1 MSLAPPPTYDTI
13 VTTSLKPYLELPHLY
28 SLTWLAYPILSLF
41 FIAFRLYSSLESS
54 QESIASAKATLL
66 ASCKAA
72 EKAATATAS
81 MPRYLAVATN
91 QQYADA
97 VNGTLQLARATLV
110 VALTMME
117 AIINFIIDIYQS
129 TLLCF
134 VELVVRG
141 GLAILSAAVKELNDV
156 VNAAASGIE
165 SALNS
170 SISAANSAIETA
182 VKAINAVNPFDDV
195 SAPTISTP
203 DLSALSNVS
212 LPSSFTDSID
222 NLNSSLPSVQELKQ
236 KIEAI
241 IDTPF
246 ELLKK
251 EINDTFGGLN
261 FNSSLVTVPQQN
273 TLTFCNDMDTSVVDD
288 LGRDIIKFTKISIVV
303 LIALA
308 LLLIALNCLLEW
320 YKWRCQQRHFEYT
333 REAWMTDPTMYHV
346 PGAVGTPQVSL
357 TNHNLLML
365 QASSSHPLLTRI
377 INQVS
382 ARLHLSP
389 PQHTNMTWFFH
400 YIFHPPALVCF
411 LIGFFGIL
419 SVQLQLLAL
428 GPLVAKYDAQAA
440 ASTADFTNTIA
451 TSINNSMY
459 NQSAA
464 YANDV
469 NSQVT
474 AMQSTIN
481 DGIFGWVNTTTT
493 TLNDTVVEFYNG
505 VQSAVNAVF
514 NGTILE
520 TPAQDFIACLIGSKV
535 DAIENVLTFL
545 NENLQVDLPL
555 MNESALVLSQS
566 SIDEASQ
573 PIAAAALGSGSGD
586 ENDGLVGKL
595 VRAYAASLKKERIM
609 FVIFLALWGVVVLM
623 AICILLWHTHG
634 KGWVEVRKRRKWERE
649 QRSGNQGFVVPFRIG
664 QPVADEK
671 AQTRNYSSESVSA
684 PASPRRG
691 FNFPFVRTRSRSPFT
706 QPAEKSW
713 DSYFGEK
720 PDAPAQEPISRPQR
734 LMAIG
739 KKALGKDRSVSDG
752 QQENGTTPWYGRFAG
767 LLSKK
772 RVEEPVSEQSSTT
785 SPRVRPNL
793 RISVGRAATATPSF
807 PPVDNPRDTLH
818 SHWSA
823 SPELARPAPWAK
835 MLSPPFKLS
844 PRRPNVPSDVNSV
857 YEPDSLAPPL
867 HHGFDHRRSYSDS
880 AWMKTDPSSILNARK
895 EDPFTTPFDD
905 EHRVTINH
913 TGDARKSIPTN
924 PFAAVAI

>member
-1 MSLAPPPTYDTI
+1 MSSLAPPPTYDTI

-41 FIAFRLYSSLESS
+41 FIAFRLYASLESS

-66 ASCKAA
+66 ASCRAA

-117 AIINFIIDIYQS
+117 AIINFIVDIYQS

-141 GLAILSAAVKELNDV
+141 GLAILLAAVKELSDV
-156 VNAAASGIE
+156 VNAAAS
-165 SALNS
+165 AVF
-170 SISAANSAIETA
+170 SAANSAIDTA
-182 VKAINAVNPFDDV
+182 VKAINAVNPFHDI
-195 SAPTISTP
+195 SAPNISTP
-203 DLSALSNVS
+203 DLSALSNVT

-251 EINDTFGGLN
+251 EINDTFLGLN

-273 TLTFCNDMDTSVVDD
+273 TLTFCNDMDTSIVDD

-308 LLLIALNCLLEW
+308 LLLIAFNCLLEW

-357 TNHNLLML
+357 TDHNLLML

-481 DGIFGWVNTTTT
+481 DGIFGWVNITTT

-555 MNESALVLSQS
+555 MNDSALVLSRS

-573 PIAAAALGSGSGD
+573 PIAAAALGSGSGG

-609 FVIFLALWGVVVLM
+609 FAIFLALWGVVVLM
-623 AICILLWHTHG
+623 ALCILLWHTHG
-634 KGWVEVRKRRKWERE
+634 KGWVEARKRRKWERE
-649 QRSGNQGFVVPFRIG
+649 QRSGNQGFV
-664 QPVADEK
+664 
-671 AQTRNYSSESVSA
+671 ESVSA

-691 FNFPFVRTRSRSPFT
+691 FNFPFVRTRSRAPFPP
-706 QPAEKSW
+706 PAEKSW

-720 PDAPAQEPISRPQR
+720 PDAPAQEPVSKPQR
-734 LMAIG
+734 LMAR
-739 KKALGKDRSVSDG
+739 ALGRDRSASDE
-752 QQENGTTPWYGRFAG
+752 QESESRPWYGRFAG

-772 RVEEPVSEQSSTT
+772 RVEEEPISSPT
-785 SPRVRPNL
+785 SGRVRPNL

-823 SPELARPAPWAK
+823 SPELVRPAPWAK

-844 PRRPNVPSDVNSV
+844 PRRPDVPSDV
-857 YEPDSLAPPL
+857 LAPPL
-867 HHGFDHRRSYSDS
+867 HHGFDHRRS
-880 AWMKTDPSSILNARK
+880 N
-895 EDPFTTPFDD
+895 PFTTPFDD
-905 EHRVTINH
+905 EHRVTISH
-913 TGDARKSIPTN
+913 AGDARKSIPDEPYDHHLRERN
-924 PFAAVAI
+924 D

>member
-1 MSLAPPPTYDTI
+1 MSLAPPPTYDAI

-54 QESIASAKATLL
+54 QESIESAKSTLL

-81 MPRYLAVATN
+81 MPRYLAVVTN
-91 QQYADA
+91 EQYADA
-97 VNGTLQLARATLV
+97 VNDTIDLARATLV
-110 VALTMME
+110 AALTIME
-117 AIINFIIDIYQS
+117 AIINFIVDIYQS

-134 VELVVRG
+134 VELVIRG
-141 GLAILSAAVKELNDV
+141 GLAILSAAVDELNKL
-156 VNAAASGIE
+156 VNAAASDIE
-165 SALNS
+165 TALNS
-170 SISAANSAIETA
+170 TISAANGVIETA
-182 VKAINAVNPFDDV
+182 VKAINAVNPFDDIT
-195 SAPTISTP
+195 APTISTP

-222 NLNSSLPSVQELKQ
+222 SLNSSLPSVQELKQ
-236 KIEAI
+236 KVEAI

-251 EINDTFGGLN
+251 EINDTFDGLS

-273 TLTFCNDMDTSVVDD
+273 TLTFCDEMDTSIVDD

-308 LLLIALNCLLEW
+308 LLLVALNCLLEW

-346 PGAVGTPQVSL
+346 RGAAGTPRVSL
-357 TNHNLLML
+357 TDHNLLML

-377 INQVS
+377 INQIS
-382 ARLHLSP
+382 SRLRLSP

-440 ASTADFTNTIA
+440 VSTADFTNTIA

-469 NSQVT
+469 NSQIST
-474 AMQSTIN
+474 MQSTIN
-481 DGIFGWVNTTTT
+481 DGIFGWVNVTTT
-493 TLNDTVVEFYNG
+493 TLNDTVVEFYNE

-520 TPAQDFIACLIGSKV
+520 TPALDFVACLIGSKV
-535 DAIENVLTFL
+535 DAIEKVLTFL

-555 MNESALVLSQS
+555 MNDSALVLSKS
-566 SIDEASQ
+566 SVDEATQ

-586 ENDGLVGKL
+586 DNDGLVGKL
-595 VRAYAASLKKERIM
+595 VRAYASSLKKERVM
-609 FVIFLALWGVVVLM
+609 FAIFLALWGVVVLM
-623 AICILLWHTHG
+623 ATCILLWYTHG
-634 KGWVEVRKRRKWERE
+634 KGWVEARKRRKWERE

-671 AQTRNYSSESVSA
+671 AQAQND
-684 PASPRRG
+684 SPPSPKRG
-691 FNFPFVRTRSRSPFT
+691 FNFPFVRTRSRAPFL
-706 QPAEKSW
+706 QSQEKSW
-713 DSYFGEK
+713 DGFFGQR
-720 PDAPAQEPISRPQR
+720 PDAESINRPQR

-739 KKALGKDRSVSDG
+739 KKVLGRERS
-752 QQENGTTPWYGRFAG
+752 QEQEDEATPWYGRFAG

-772 RVEEPVSEQSSTT
+772 RTEEPVSERSST
-785 SPRVRPNL
+785 RVRPNL
-793 RISVGRAATATPSF
+793 RISVGRAANATPPSL
-807 PPVDNPRDTLH
+807 PIADNPRDTLH

-823 SPELARPAPWAK
+823 SPELVRPAPWAK
-835 MLSPPFKLS
+835 LLSPPFKLS
-844 PRRPNVPSDVNSV
+844 PRQRNVPSDVGSV

-867 HHGFDHRRSYSDS
+867 HHGFADSLRHSYSDS
-880 AWMKTDPSSILNARK
+880 ADPSSILNARK
-895 EDPFTTPFDD
+895 EENPFTTPFDD
-905 EHRVTINH
+905 EHRVTISH
-913 TGDARKSIPTN
+913 AGDTRKSIPTN
-924 PFAAVAI
+924 PFAGVAV

>member
-141 GLAILSAAVKELNDV
+141 GLAILSAAVKELSDI
-156 VNAAASGIE
+156 VNAAASGIDL
-165 SALNS
+165 SKQL
-170 SISAANSAIETA
+170 T
-182 VKAINAVNPFDDV
+182 AVNPFDDI

-203 DLSALSNVS
+203 DLSALSNVT

-251 EINDTFGGLN
+251 EINDTFLGLN
-261 FNSSLVTVPQQN
+261 FNFVSCHTIWTRP
-273 TLTFCNDMDTSVVDD
+273 VVDD

-320 YKWRCQQRHFEYT
+320 YKWRCQQQHFEYT
-333 REAWMTDPTMYHV
+333 RA
-346 PGAVGTPQVSL
+346 PQVSL
-357 TNHNLLML
+357 TDHNLLML

-459 NQSAA
+459 NQSAT

-469 NSQVT
+469 NSQVN

-545 NENLQVDLPL
+545 NENLKVDLPL

-573 PIAAAALGSGSGD
+573 PIAAAAALGSGSGD

-609 FVIFLALWGVVVLM
+609 FAIFLALWGVVVLM

-634 KGWVEVRKRRKWERE
+634 KGWVEARKRRKWERE
-649 QRSGNQGFVVPFRIG
+649 QRSGNQGFVIPFRIG

-691 FNFPFVRTRSRSPFT
+691 FKFPFVRTRSRSPFP

-713 DSYFGEK
+713 DSYLGQK
-720 PDAPAQEPISRPQR
+720 PDVPAQESISKPQR

-739 KKALGKDRSVSDG
+739 KKAFAKDGSVSDE
-752 QQENGTTPWYGRFAG
+752 QQETESRPWYGRFAG
-767 LLSKK
+767 LLTKK
-772 RVEEPVSEQSSTT
+772 RVEEPVSERFSTT

-793 RISVGRAATATPSF
+793 RISVGRATAATPSF
-807 PPVDNPRDTLH
+807 PPVDNPRDTVH

-823 SPELARPAPWAK
+823 SPELVRPAPWAK
-835 MLSPPFKLS
+835 ILSPPFKLS
-844 PRRPNVPSDVNSV
+844 PRRANVPSDVNSM

-867 HHGFDHRRSYSDS
+867 HHGFNHRRSYSDS
-880 AWMKTDPSSILNARK
+880 AWMKTDPSSILDARK

-905 EHRVTINH
+905 EHRVTISHAGN
-913 TGDARKSIPTN
+913 ARKSIPTN
-924 PFAAVAI
+924 PFASVAI

>member
-41 FIAFRLYSSLESS
+41 FIAFRLYASLESS

-66 ASCKAA
+66 ASCRAA

-117 AIINFIIDIYQS
+117 AIINFIVDIYQS

-141 GLAILSAAVKELNDV
+141 GLAILSAAVKELSDV

-165 SALNS
+165 SALTS
-170 SISAANSAIETA
+170 SISAANSAIDTA
-182 VKAINAVNPFDDV
+182 VKAINAVNPFDDI
-195 SAPTISTP
+195 SAPNISTP
-203 DLSALSNVS
+203 DLSALSNVT

-251 EINDTFGGLN
+251 EINDTFLGLN

-308 LLLIALNCLLEW
+308 LLLIAFNCLLEW

-357 TNHNLLML
+357 TDHNLMML

-440 ASTADFTNTIA
+440 TSTADFTNTIA

-481 DGIFGWVNTTTT
+481 DGIFGWVNITTT

-555 MNESALVLSQS
+555 MNDSALVLSRS

-609 FVIFLALWGVVVLM
+609 FAIFLALWGVVVLM
-623 AICILLWHTHG
+623 ALCILLWHTHG
-634 KGWVEVRKRRKWERE
+634 KGWVEARKRRKWERE

-664 QPVADEK
+664 QPEK
-671 AQTRNYSSESVSA
+671 AQSSESVSA
-684 PASPRRG
+684 PVSPRRG
-691 FNFPFVRTRSRSPFT
+691 FNFPFVRTRSRAPFPP
-706 QPAEKSW
+706 PAEKSW

-720 PDAPAQEPISRPQR
+720 PDAPAQEPISKPQR
-734 LMAIG
+734 LMAR
-739 KKALGKDRSVSDG
+739 ALGRDRSASG
-752 QQENGTTPWYGRFAG
+752 EQENETRPWYGRFAG

-772 RVEEPVSEQSSTT
+772 RVEEEPISSPTSL

-793 RISVGRAATATPSF
+793 RISVGRAAAATPSF

-823 SPELARPAPWAK
+823 SPELVRPAPWAK

-844 PRRPNVPSDVNSV
+844 PRRPDVPSDV
-857 YEPDSLAPPL
+857 LAPPL

-880 AWMKTDPSSILNARK
+880 AWMKTELSARK

-905 EHRVTINH
+905 EHRVTISH
-913 TGDARKSIPTN
+913 AGDARKSIPTN

>member
-54 QESIASAKATLL
+54 QDSIASAKSTLL

-91 QQYADA
+91 EQYADA
-97 VNGTLQLARATLV
+97 INGTLQLARATLV

-165 SALNS
+165 TALNN
-170 SISAANSAIETA
+170 SISAANSAIDTA
-182 VKAINAVNPFDDV
+182 VKAVNAVNPFDDIT
-195 SAPTISTP
+195 APTISTP

-236 KIEAI
+236 KIESI

-308 LLLIALNCLLEW
+308 LLLVALNCLLEW
-320 YKWRCQQRHFEYT
+320 YKWRCQQRHFQYT

-346 PGAVGTPQVSL
+346 PGAVGAPQVSL
-357 TNHNLLML
+357 TDHNLLML
-365 QASSSHPLLTRI
+365 QASSSHPLITRI
-377 INQVS
+377 INQIS
-382 ARLHLSP
+382 SRLHLSP
-389 PQHTNMTWFFH
+389 SQHTNMTWFFH

-459 NQSAA
+459 NQSAT

-481 DGIFGWVNTTTT
+481 DGIFGWVNVTTT

-520 TPAQDFIACLIGSKV
+520 TPAQDFIQCLIGSKV

-545 NENLQVDLPL
+545 NEHLQVDLPL
-555 MNESALVLSQS
+555 MNDSALVLSRS

-595 VRAYAASLKKERIM
+595 VRAYASSLKKERIM
-609 FVIFLALWGVVVLM
+609 FAIFLALWGVVVLM

-634 KGWVEVRKRRKWERE
+634 KGWVEARKRRKWERE
-649 QRSGNQGFVVPFRIG
+649 QRSGNQGLVVPFKID
-664 QPVADEK
+664 QPLADEK
-671 AQTRNYSSESVSA
+671 AQNQNRNYSSESVSA
-684 PASPRRG
+684 PPSPRRG
-691 FNFPFVRTRSRSPFT
+691 FNFPFVRTRSRSPFAARDE
-706 QPAEKSW
+706 PAEKSW
-713 DSYFGEK
+713 DGIFGEK
-720 PDAPAQEPISRPQR
+720 PDAPSQEPISKPQR

-739 KKALGKDRSVSDG
+739 KKAWSKERSVSDK
-752 QQENGTTPWYGRFAG
+752 QQDNGTTPWYGRFAG

-772 RVEEPVSEQSSTT
+772 RTEEEPVSERSST
-785 SPRVRPNL
+785 RVRPNL
-793 RISVGRAATATPSF
+793 RISVGRAASATPSF
-807 PPVDNPRDTLH
+807 PPIAADNPRDTLH

-823 SPELARPAPWAK
+823 SPELARPTPWTK

-844 PRRPNVPSDVNSV
+844 PRRPNDVPSDVNSV

-867 HHGFDHRRSYSDS
+867 HHGFNHRRSMSDS
-880 AWMKTDPSSILNARK
+880 SRILNARK

-905 EHRVTINH
+905 EHRVTISYA
-913 TGDARKSIPTN
+913 GDARKSIPTN